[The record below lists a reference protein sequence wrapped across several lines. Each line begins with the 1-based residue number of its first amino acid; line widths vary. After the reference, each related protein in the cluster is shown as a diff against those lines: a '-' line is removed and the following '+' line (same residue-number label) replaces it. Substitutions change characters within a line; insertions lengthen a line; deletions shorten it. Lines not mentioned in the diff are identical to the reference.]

1 MSHRTYRR
9 LTPVPSDRT
18 TRAQTRRGKH
28 ERDRGLR
35 RVDAAVAPHALA
47 MRSRVHAVLL
57 LFFLGWAAVVGR
69 SAWLALGPDPRLENR
84 VVSQHERVID
94 VAAQRGTIVDRL
106 GRPLAI
112 SVELGSV
119 FADPQLV
126 EDPEATAELL
136 APILDLPRAELL
148 EKLSRTNRFVWLAR
162 QVSTAAGEAL
172 DELDLPGVRL
182 VPEAHRD
189 YPAGPLA
196 AQILGFVGTDGE
208 GLEGLEARFDSM
220 LMGDGYQ
227 YRVLRDGRR
236 RVVNHDA
243 VLGRRSTEG
252 DTLVLTLDHSI
263 QHRAEQALSTA
274 IETHDA
280 DSGMAIVID
289 VQTGAL
295 LAFASLPSFDPNHIR
310 GVSRS
315 LFRHQA
321 VSTVFEPG
329 STIKPFVFAALLDQG
344 LARRDERVFCENGA
358 YPIGRRTVHDA
369 HPYGELSVDEV
380 LKFSSN
386 IGTTKL
392 GERLGPVK
400 LEQALRSFGFGG
412 KTGVDLYGEE
422 RGILHPASSWSRI
435 GFATHTFGQGMAVTG
450 VQLASA
456 FAALVNGGHR
466 VRPHLVAEVR
476 DLDGRIVDD
485 RRPVGEEERLI
496 SEETSADLRQMLGL
510 VMEPGGTGVRA
521 RLDEY
526 SAGGKTGT
534 AQKVKGGRYAPGVYV
549 SSFIGFAPL
558 DDPKVVTLVVLDE
571 PKDGHY
577 GGPVAGPAFSEI
589 TTHALRELGVPPD
602 RPRDSEP
609 LLVADAEP
617 EGAPLPEPAFDLDVD
632 APLMPDLRGLS
643 ARDALVA
650 VHRAG
655 LEVALDGSGLV
666 TTQEPAA
673 GEPISAATAVRLGLA
688 RRGSE

>member
-18 TRAQTRRGKH
+18 TRAQTRRGQH

-35 RVDAAVAPHALA
+35 RVDPAVAPHALA
-47 MRSRVHAVLL
+47 MKSRVHAVLL
-57 LFFLGWAAVVGR
+57 IFFLGWAAVLGR
-69 SAWLALGPDPRLENR
+69 SAWLAMGPDPRLTNR

-112 SVELGSV
+112 SIELDSV

-136 APILDLPRAELL
+136 APILELPRAELH
-148 EKLSRTNRFVWLAR
+148 EKLSRSNRFVWLAR
-162 QVSTAAGEAL
+162 QVPTAVAEAL
-172 DELDLPGVRL
+172 AELDLPGVRL
-182 VPEAHRD
+182 VPEAHRN
-189 YPAGPLA
+189 YPSGPLA
-196 AQILGFVGTDGE
+196 AQLLGFVGTDGE

-236 RVVNHDA
+236 RVLNHDA

-263 QHRAEQALSTA
+263 QHRAEEALSAA
-274 IETHDA
+274 IEAHEA
-280 DSGMAIVID
+280 DSGMAVVID

-295 LAFASLPSFDPNHIR
+295 LALASLPSFDPNHIR
-310 GVSRS
+310 GVPRR

-321 VSTVFEPG
+321 LSTVFEPG
-329 STIKPFVFAALLDQG
+329 STVKPFVFAALLDQG
-344 LARRDERVFCENGA
+344 LAKRDERVYCENGA
-358 YPIGRRTVHDA
+358 YAIGRRTVHDA
-369 HPYGELSVDEV
+369 HPHGDLSVDEV
-380 LKFSSN
+380 LKVSSN

-400 LEQALRSFGFGG
+400 LEAALRGFGFGA

-422 RGILHPASSWSRI
+422 RGILHSSSGWSRI

-450 VQLASA
+450 VQLAAA

-466 VRPHLVAEVR
+466 LQPHLVAEVR
-476 DLDGRIVDD
+476 DLEGRVVTD
-485 RRPVGEEERLI
+485 RRPVPDDEPLI
-496 SEETSADLRQMLGL
+496 SEATSADLREMLGL
-510 VMEPGGTGVRA
+510 VMEKGGTGVRA

-526 SAGGKTGT
+526 TAGGKTGT

-558 DDPKVVTLVVLDE
+558 ADPRIVTLVVLDE

-577 GGPVAGPAFSEI
+577 GGTVAGPAFKEI
-589 TTHALRELGVPPD
+589 TTHALRELGVPSD
-602 RPRDSEP
+602 RPRDAEP
-609 LLVADAEP
+609 LVVADAEP
-617 EGAPLPEPAFDLDVD
+617 EEPPAPEPAFEMDGE
-632 APLMPDLRGLS
+632 APVMPDLSGLS
-643 ARDALVA
+643 ARDALIA
-650 VHRAG
+650 VHEAG
-655 LEVALDGSGLV
+655 LSLELQGSGLV

-673 GEPISAATAVRLGLA
+673 GQPISATTAVRLGLD
-688 RRGSE
+688 RRGSK